1 MAGAGADVDD
11 HERTPLVVGALPG
24 QPQTVPAMSTM
35 AGMRETAT
43 M

>member
-11 HERTPLVVGALPG
+11 HERTLLVVGAPPG
-24 QPQTVPAMSTM
+24 QPQAVSAMSTM